1 RVRAMVIGREA
12 SIGSKFARE
21 QAVVERNAGDNTE
34 IFLLCQRQDFGHH
47 LLAQGIERKLNGVSS
62 AALKNRQG
70 FFRQKNAHAKPADLA
85 LFHQPLHGF
94 RPIALADIVPD
105 GIVQLVEIDHIFL
118 QALQALLARPGD
130 VLARPIFH
138 ADAVA
143 HHVAAFAG
151 DERVSPI
158 TGESF
163 ADELLAAAVAVNIG
177 GVEEVDAQFAGTTQ
191 GGDGVVFRRLT
202 PAPLYASR
210 FAGTT
215 DGPGAEADLAN
226 FGAGSAEYAV
236 VHVRVSRFWFLV
248 SRSLALTPLGGPRT
262 GAPRLHSGQA
272 KHAPR

>member
-1 RVRAMVIGREA
+1 MSGAA
-12 SIGSKFARE
+12 L
-21 QAVVERNAGDNTE
+21 QN
-34 IFLLCQRQDFGHH
+34 CQR
-47 LLAQGIERKLNGVSS
+47 L
-62 AALKNRQG
+62 
-70 FFRQKNAHAKPADLA
+70 FRQKNADAKPADLA
-85 LFHQPLHGF
+85 VLYQPPHRL
-94 RPIALADIVPD
+94 RPVTLADVVLD
-105 GIVQLVEIDHIFL
+105 WIVQLIEIDHIFL

-158 TGESF
+158 PSKCF

-226 FGAGSAEYAV
+226 AGVGFAEYAV

-248 SRSLALTPLGGPRT
+248 SRSLALTPL
-262 GAPRLHSGQA
+262 
-272 KHAPR
+272 